1 MVTPSREEMQAA
13 LQQLRLNMSHL
24 MRQIQ
29 ELTEQQIFVMGRF
42 ESEEELEDD
51 PEFQELVKEKATL
64 SDLYAALTQRAEE
77 MIQSLDDA

>member
-1 MVTPSREEMQAA
+1 MQAA